1 MPKSNIKEQ
10 LAKKSNVAK
19 FMFRALVVGVVVT
32 GAYGAWKYPNLFNQV
47 KEWLVSKPEVDVY
60 QQQIDALNAQ
70 MDALN
75 YKIQGM
81 DKKTGMALSQLKTPD
96 LAPLYEKIT
105 MIEKMNM
112 NVINSKADVATVLG
126 VVTRM
131 DKAEHKLDKLSAVT
145 DDSALILTAT
155 MLVKDAAERG
165 KSFEYEAGVLNQI
178 VSDNPKL
185 KKYAEGIE
193 KIAKDGVK
201 TELNLVKSF
210 DVIYANILNEQK
222 EDFDKNWKER
232 LTNKLNEIVRIKK
245 TNADETHFVADK
257 GLEAVK
263 SLVNDGQLYVALS
276 KLDAMTSDEWIKNQK
291 LQEWMNKVRTRQEF
305 YSLINSISAQSLA
318 AMKVKF
324 LKNGN

>member
-81 DKKTGMALSQLKTPD
+81 DKKTGMALSQLKIPD

-131 DKAEHKLDKLSAVT
+131 DKAEHKLDKLSAKDIKTTYVIIQ
-145 DDSALILTAT
+145 LI
-155 MLVKDAAERG
+155 E
-165 KSFEYEAGVLNQI
+165 N
-178 VSDNPKL
+178 
-185 KKYAEGIE
+185 
-193 KIAKDGVK
+193 
-201 TELNLVKSF
+201 
-210 DVIYANILNEQK
+210 
-222 EDFDKNWKER
+222 
-232 LTNKLNEIVRIKK
+232 
-245 TNADETHFVADK
+245 
-257 GLEAVK
+257 
-263 SLVNDGQLYVALS
+263 
-276 KLDAMTSDEWIKNQK
+276 
-291 LQEWMNKVRTRQEF
+291 
-305 YSLINSISAQSLA
+305 INSFLSYSFFNNFIMETISFFDNQLSIRLGSSSLYTQY
-318 AMKVKF
+318 
-324 LKNGN
+324 L